1 MCWSSY
7 ERERLVEIREQEE
20 REPEVVPEWKVEAE
34 TDVPE
39 EAPVEEPDRELVR
52 V

>member
-20 REPEVVPEWKVEAE
+20 REPQLPEWKVEAE

-39 EAPVEEPDRELVR
+39 EAPVEEPERELVR

>member
-7 ERERLVEIREQEE
+7 EKRLVQEE
-20 REPEVVPEWKVEAE
+20 QARQRDEEEARRFELEAESEAREPAR
-34 TDVPE
+34 
-39 EAPVEEPDRELVR
+39 VEEPERELVR

>member
-7 ERERLVEIREQEE
+7 EKRLLLEEQEKQEKE
-20 REPEVVPEWKVEAE
+20 RDLGRWDVESETDLREEVPAEEPE
-34 TDVPE
+34 
-39 EAPVEEPDRELVR
+39 RELVR